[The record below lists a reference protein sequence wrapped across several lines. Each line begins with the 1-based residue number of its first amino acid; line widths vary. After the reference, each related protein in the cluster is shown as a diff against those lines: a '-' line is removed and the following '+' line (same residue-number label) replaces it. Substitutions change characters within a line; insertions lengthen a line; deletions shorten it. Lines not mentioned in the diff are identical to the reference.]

1 MCCPAVTSLE
11 SHVTSPGAVLVQVV
25 VVFVP
30 SALEEIASV
39 LSTLSATGYS
49 LRSPPHAV
57 ATNKTITHVNAILI
71 FFMSVARDYSSSDS
85 STRFRT

>member
-1 MCCPAVTSLE
+1 
-11 SHVTSPGAVLVQVV
+11 
-25 VVFVP
+25 
-30 SALEEIASV
+30 
-39 LSTLSATGYS
+39 